1 MSLRGVHTHCVKRAG
16 SRNVVPPEVLMK
28 LFVVMGVRRDPSL
41 GCGHESGNDGQGA
54 REASDVEGTSDDD
67 AQWELE
73 NRQRGVRSDKTV
85 RRRRAPVTLPLLNR
99 TRNHVRVGTL
109 VALGTHGPQSAD
121 IPTLMSAQCA
131 FVSVAL
137 DCAFAM
143 ELPTHFMLSSVADSQ
158 ALKAS
163 ENEFPY

>member
-1 MSLRGVHTHCVKRAG
+1 
-16 SRNVVPPEVLMK
+16 MK

-54 REASDVEGTSDDD
+54 REAKDVEGASDDD

-85 RRRRAPVTLPLLNR
+85 RWRRAPVTLPLLNR
-99 TRNHVRVGTL
+99 AWNHVRVGTKAASRHPHPY
-109 VALGTHGPQSAD
+109 V
-121 IPTLMSAQCA
+121 AQCA

-163 ENEFPY
+163 ENEFPYKNKDDEQGHAVREGI